1 VPHRQAIQF
10 PRTSPSLI
18 IGAFTV
24 LMTACVLMASFLKIV
39 NQRDLELDR
48 GRTDI
53 QNLARSLAEN
63 AAYMIQGPDIAM
75 SGMSDLLRYQNPQ
88 SDRFNRYLAD
98 LVGALPQVREFGVL
112 DTEGRWRYS
121 STNEMPGYSNTD
133 RPYFRFHRD
142 SADST
147 LRISEPFHSRLTG
160 RLTILL
166 TRRISK
172 ADGSFA
178 GVLFAAIDCDHL
190 KEFYKQFNLGKD
202 AGISLIRADG
212 TVLMRTP
219 TFEPG
224 ADVSSSDLIKVWAP
238 AKPFGFYKIISP
250 FDGLAKYFGYEKA
263 SRYPVLV
270 TVAISE
276 SEMLSQWRMMIA
288 SDVLVTGVQLAV
300 VLLLSAFLSLQFRK
314 RQKVEATLRE
324 REAYFR
330 LLTENIADVVLLLD
344 VEGNLRHVSNS
355 VEIMLGHRA
364 SELLGKSCFE
374 LVHPRDRDMVR
385 QAAAEAGALEGSNAT
400 FRTYRKDGSVVW
412 VETHFRLTTMP
423 GQKGQ
428 PGFVGV
434 LRDITERKRMEDELT
449 KLNSRLSQLATT
461 DSLTGLPNRRTFDS
475 FLRRE
480 FASADALTVVLID
493 IDHFKAFNDTY
504 GHQAGDRCLQ
514 SVAEVIGEATEG
526 TRALSARY
534 GGEEFVLV
542 LPGVDEKG
550 AIKVAEAIRLRVRA
564 LNIPNAA
571 ASRHFL
577 TISAGLATR
586 TLSNPDEISLVGEAD
601 IALYE
606 AKRRGRNCV
615 VSRFQMELSF
625 HSAPSLQPDQPSQPV
640 SKDETQRS

>member
-1 VPHRQAIQF
+1 MPHRQAITSS
-10 PRTSPSLI
+10 RTSPSLI

-24 LMTACVLMASFLKIV
+24 LMTACVLLASVLKIV

-75 SGMSDLLRYQNPQ
+75 SGMSDLLRYQDPQ

-98 LVGALPQVREFGVL
+98 LVVALPHVREFGVL

-121 STNEMPGYSNTD
+121 STKETPGYSNID

-142 SADST
+142 HADST
-147 LRISEPFHSRLTG
+147 LRISEPFQSRLTG

-172 ADGSFA
+172 ADGNFA
-178 GVLFAAIDCDHL
+178 GVLFAAIDCEYL
-190 KEFYKQFNLGKD
+190 KDFYKQFDLGKD

-212 TVLMRTP
+212 IVLMRTP

-224 ADVSSSDLIKVWAP
+224 ADVSNSDLIKVWAP

-250 FDGLAKYFGYEKA
+250 FDGIAKYFGYEKT
-263 SRYPVLV
+263 SRYPVMI
-270 TVAISE
+270 TVAVSE
-276 SEMLSQWRMMIA
+276 SEMLSQWRAMIG
-288 SDVLVTGVQLAV
+288 SDVLITGVQLAV
-300 VLLLSAFLSLQFRK
+300 VFLLSAFLSLQFRK

-330 LLTENIADVVLLLD
+330 LLTENIADVVLLIDL
-344 VEGNLRHVSNS
+344 EGNIRYVSNS

-364 SELLGKSCFE
+364 SELLGKSCFD

-385 QAAAEAGALEGSNAT
+385 LTAADAGVPEGSHAT
-400 FRTYRKDGSVVW
+400 FRTYRKDGSIAW
-412 VETHFRLTTMP
+412 VETHFRLTPMP
-423 GQKGQ
+423 GEKRQS
-428 PGFVGV
+428 GFLGV
-434 LRDITERKRMEDELT
+434 LRDITERKRMEEELT
-449 KLNSRLSQLATT
+449 KLNNRLSQLATT
-461 DSLTGLPNRRTFDS
+461 DGLTGLPNRRTFDS
-475 FLRRE
+475 FLRHE
-480 FASADALTVVLID
+480 FAAADALAVILID

-514 SVAEVIGEATEG
+514 SVADVIGESTVG

-542 LPGVDEKG
+542 LPGVDEEG
-550 AIKVAEAIRLRVRA
+550 AAKVAESVRLKVRA

-571 ASRHFL
+571 APRPWL
-577 TISAGLATR
+577 TISAGLATK
-586 TLSNPDEISLVGEAD
+586 THSNPDEASLVGEAD
-601 IALYE
+601 VALYE

-615 VSRFQMELSF
+615 VNRAQMELSF
-625 HSAPSLQPDQPSQPV
+625 HSAPSLQPDELTGLA